1 MAKIVSYSEAASI
14 GMHGMVLIA
23 RAGDTINVQ
32 KIAEI
37 TGSSKHHVAKV
48 MQRLVKEGFLLSNRG
63 PAGGFKLNID
73 ANKITLLQ
81 IYEAIEGQVK
91 VVDCPHEKPVCPF
104 GKCIMGTVV
113 TDMTS
118 TFKDH
123 LSQQTLA
130 DLME

>member
-23 RAGDTINVQ
+23 RAGETINVQ
-32 KIAEI
+32 HIADV

-63 PAGGFKLNID
+63 PSGGFKLNIN
-73 ANKITLLQ
+73 AEKITLLQ
-81 IYEAIEGQVK
+81 IYEAIEGEVK
-91 VVDCPHEKPVCPF
+91 IVDCPHEKPVCPF

-118 TFKDH
+118 TFRDH
-123 LSQQTLA
+123 LSTQTLS

>member
-14 GMHGMVLIA
+14 GMHGMVLVA
-23 RAGDTINVQ
+23 RAGETINVQ

-37 TGSSKHHVAKV
+37 TGSSRHHVAKV

-73 ANKITLLQ
+73 AENITLLQ
-81 IYEAIEGQVK
+81 IYEAIEGHVK
-91 VVDCPHEKPVCPF
+91 ILNCPHEKQVCPF
-104 GKCIMGTVV
+104 DKCILGTVV
-113 TDMTS
+113 TKMTQ
-118 TFKDH
+118 TFREH
-123 LSQQTLA
+123 LSTQTLA